1 MTTLLHMSFAGGAFI
16 ALIALVRAVL
26 QHRLSRRLLPILWL
40 LAALR
45 LLLPVFIQ
53 TSLLPADVTGAAAPA
68 ATYVE
73 TRQPSYDS
81 PAQTVQAEPA
91 APPEPVSA
99 AVTEAEHS
107 TSLADQLPVIWAVG
121 AAALALIFAVKHL
134 CSYRRYRFSLP
145 LPEGITVP
153 DGLRVRMLDGLD
165 APLTYG
171 VFRPTIL
178 LPCSFAADNAGLQHI
193 LLHEQA
199 HIRHH
204 DVALKLV
211 LLVAL
216 CLHWFNPLVW
226 LMFCLASQDM
236 EMRCDAEAVAKL
248 GKRGRLSY
256 ARTLV
261 AAEHSRLLGVTEAGF
276 SFSST
281 AGRLRA
287 LAKGKARRVLTVV
300 CALALLPLFLLT
312 FLTGSSAAATPAS
325 QQLPV
330 SGGSD
335 TTVLSAGNDAVPVTL
350 AAKPTKEP
358 PAAVQEL
365 AALPTEAAPESPDAP
380 SVPAPSST
388 SSDTSYSQSF
398 SAWTDDCQLHM
409 RYGDSQFVNFF
420 ATDNCTFYSDN
431 PDVLRIFHQFQLT
444 DTPGK
449 MQFRIEL
456 NAGGRSGQ
464 ANIYASYGGVSYHV
478 VTIKVGPH
486 NGDFAAISDD
496 GLYPSTPGA
505 GDFGS
510 GSDVNLPSYNVPD
523 PNYGFPIINIDTG
536 YVGFP

>member
-73 TRQPSYDS
+73 TRQPSYDT

-91 APPEPVSA
+91 APVEPVSA

-204 DVALKLV
+204 DVAFKLV

-261 AAEHSRLLGVTEAGF
+261 AAEHSRLLGVTETGF

-325 QQLPV
+325 QQLPA
-330 SGGSD
+330 SDGSD

-380 SVPAPSST
+380 SVLAPSST

-478 VTIKVGPH
+478 VTIKVGPQ
-486 NGDFAAISDD
+486 NGDFSAISDD